1 MNEINGQEIRVIL
14 GIKQGRKF
22 GCLGLAPTNGIFI
35 EAILDGNILDTDVVP
50 VSEEPTF
57 DSELMWECNKI
68 LLRRLRTAGNPIKV
82 NCFSVD
88 SMRTK
93 KDRIGSFIIN
103 LRQAHIVPSGKF
115 HSEIGESWWEWQK
128 LIAAKSPYPE
138 LLCSLRLEEK
148 LKSLSQPSKEKRNR
162 RRRKIMVQ
170 HPHPNPCLI
179 TRLHSDKGIIQIGSD
194 ETAVDNF
201 TLTIYVGLAVNLDLL
216 LPGNYHS
223 ENPAEDEQLCFH
235 YSVMDYA
242 INTAMIAMKN
252 IYKPL
257 PLNEKMVISL
267 CSSLENL
274 QQYFMS
280 SSKLV
285 MKLMIGQNEVGFTE
299 ASMKGLVPTTDKD
312 TFLDLHPDDTVTI
325 ERSCFLKGS
334 KTGEVPT
341 SPSGLQPQVS
351 LKLMLKFLE
360 DQQDD
365 AGGEAPRL
373 LRSASYTVLDSLQK
387 VPTVDSET
395 SRSNCQ
401 QAAGDVIAGNEE
413 QLMKEVKKQPADM
426 HSASSCQLRRTCSH
440 IVKKTCKS
448 EPEFH
453 NNSTQMSKSS
463 QVYCLTI
470 TVESATFKQ
479 ALSQSSCYFRFH
491 HPKAEIVCKS
501 IPEVVVTEENKELQ
515 LQNVTCKM
523 NFVSTHEE
531 INHMLLTCPPKIT
544 ICDTALGQ
552 GNQFAVATLN
562 LAPVL
567 TDVKK
572 QGQCNIPLV
581 DLTTNEEIVS
591 IAVALALTDC
601 GSQQIED
608 GSVLDKDSEQ
618 DLGPPTRDDRIAFR
632 IVEELEDWKERQ
644 QKLFKEELKRKER
657 IHLSSLTE
665 EWKKHCL
672 QLQKNLLRNME
683 KCRSLA
689 QSLND
694 TTDDLRQEAFR
705 TVEKE
710 QYLNRFKE
718 MAQQKYK
725 LKVLAMRE
733 ANRRLKDDLS
743 FKIVKLEREKEDLE
757 ERLLKV
763 EKENCL
769 LKETVKAQELELDNI
784 LKTSLTKDQTAA
796 MLQELK
802 LLEEK
807 LEVTCKSKSFFKEQW
822 ARAVREILRLKCEHR
837 KEIQIQIKH
846 NKEELRNL
854 GLQHLL
860 GEGEK
865 ELEEDKAAIQV
876 LHANIN
882 AMKTFNSLAEPPQF
896 VGSHF
901 VPSSTSL
908 HLLHT
913 EKLEKH
919 PKVKRSQVMRVRS
932 LTNLRNIV
940 FDQESLNQMQIM
952 DGCVIVMQLPSLRC
966 PQVQFFVPHSITTAT
981 KDLQP
986 ISSTNLNVA
995 SSSTQM
1001 DKNEVRLRALMEER
1015 DTLMNTGNYSLD
1027 DPVIVKLNQEI
1038 RLLLKRSNG
1047 IT

>member
-1 MNEINGQEIRVIL
+1 MPYWYARTWFLV
-14 GIKQGRKF
+14 
-22 GCLGLAPTNGIFI
+22 TT
-35 EAILDGNILDTDVVP
+35 TD
-50 VSEEPTF
+50 
-57 DSELMWECNKI
+57 
-68 LLRRLRTAGNPIKV
+68 
-82 NCFSVD
+82 
-88 SMRTK
+88 
-93 KDRIGSFIIN
+93 
-103 LRQAHIVPSGKF
+103 H
-115 HSEIGESWWEWQK
+115 
-128 LIAAKSPYPE
+128 
-138 LLCSLRLEEK
+138 
-148 LKSLSQPSKEKRNR
+148 
-162 RRRKIMVQ
+162 
-170 HPHPNPCLI
+170 
-179 TRLHSDKGIIQIGSD
+179 
-194 ETAVDNF
+194 
-201 TLTIYVGLAVNLDLL
+201 L

-274 QQYFMS
+274 QQYFTS

-341 SPSGLQPQVS
+341 SPSGLQPQVG

-395 SRSNCQ
+395 SRSNYQ

-470 TVESATFKQ
+470 TVESATFQQ
-479 ALSQSSCYFRFH
+479 ALSQSSCYFRYLLTYWLLKNPEVMLVWGLPRLLVSWHQSELSGLFVVLCCLRSCFNRLAINEMADHKEQSVCVKFSFLLGKTAAETVGMLRQAFDDDALGKSQVYEWFSRYKSGNTSTENMPRSGHPSTGRDDENIAKIKRAIDEDRRKTIDEVSEQTNLSWITVQRILTKDLHMRRVSAKFVPRLFTDDQRENHMRVCRNFKSEVQNDPNFLKRIVHSARTNSEPTFLFGCVTKIMRECAVKTARNVEKWELVASPRQCSSPHSSDGPTVFDKQQHGACASSTLLTRSGSVGLFFVTTDEEMFERKLNFLCRFH

-531 INHMLLTCPPKIT
+531 INHMLLTCPPKIS

-572 QGQCNIPLV
+572 QGQCNIPLI

-601 GSQQIED
+601 GSQPIED

-618 DLGPPTRDDRIAFR
+618 DLGPPTHDDRIAFR

-644 QKLFKEELKRKER
+644 QKLFKEEVMYQYLEKVAMLKRKER

-769 LKETVKAQELELDNI
+769 LKETVKAQELELDNL

-854 GLQHLL
+854 GSESRLQHLL

-882 AMKTFNSLAEPPQF
+882 AMKTFNSLAESPQF

-913 EKLEKH
+913 EKVH
-919 PKVKRSQVMRVRS
+919 
-932 LTNLRNIV
+932 
-940 FDQESLNQMQIM
+940 
-952 DGCVIVMQLPSLRC
+952 
-966 PQVQFFVPHSITTAT
+966 A
-981 KDLQP
+981 
-986 ISSTNLNVA
+986 
-995 SSSTQM
+995 
-1001 DKNEVRLRALMEER
+1001 
-1015 DTLMNTGNYSLD
+1015 MNSYN
-1027 DPVIVKLNQEI
+1027 
-1038 RLLLKRSNG
+1038 R
-1047 IT
+1047 